1 MDGNVVE
8 KCLAFCQ
15 ALVTANKTFSLNLSI
30 NKDSFVFSNK
40 GLSKSSCMAKKKS
53 LSQVRREMRRRN
65 ERESKKSE
73 VTVNVTE
80 HCNPETPEVY
90 SCNHCEVNFKTEKG
104 LKIHIGKVHKEDEL
118 ESTPEKE
125 CDKVQDDSSLLI
137 TPVKEVRE
145 EPEAEDTNT
154 FQLVCKTCGDLW
166 SPLKK
171 PCYPSATYVDKIRW
185 NTLCSNCW
193 KYAMPCNVDYRFQNM
208 K

>member
-40 GLSKSSCMAKKKS
+40 ELTKSSC
-53 LSQVRREMRRRN
+53 REMRRRN

-80 HCNPETPEVY
+80 HCNPETPAVY

-104 LKIHIGKVHKEDEL
+104 LKIHIGKVHKEDML
-118 ESTPEKE
+118 ESTPEK
-125 CDKVQDDSSLLI
+125 Q
-137 TPVKEVRE
+137 T
-145 EPEAEDTNT
+145 
-154 FQLVCKTCGDLW
+154 
-166 SPLKK
+166 
-171 PCYPSATYVDKIRW
+171 
-185 NTLCSNCW
+185 
-193 KYAMPCNVDYRFQNM
+193 
-208 K
+208 